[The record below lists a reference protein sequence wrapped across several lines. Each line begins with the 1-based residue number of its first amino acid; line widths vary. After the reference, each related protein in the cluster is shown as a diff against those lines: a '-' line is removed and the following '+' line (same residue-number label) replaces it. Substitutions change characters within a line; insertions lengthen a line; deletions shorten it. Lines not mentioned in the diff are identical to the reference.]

1 MTDATQIVGINYE
14 EGGVTRYI
22 KGRLIKETDDY
33 VMIEL
38 NNYITKIFKNYII
51 KIEVAKKSRGNFHY
65 WKKTN

>member
-1 MTDATQIVGINYE
+1 MSDAAQIIGVNYE
-14 EGGVTRYI
+14 EGGGTRYI

-51 KIEVAKKSRGNFHY
+51 KIEVPKNNRRGDFDY
-65 WKKTN
+65 